1 MNFKTQTIITPKSMN
16 LTRKIFSGLCLLL
29 VLGACKSMN
38 SNKSGSAAKNPESKL
53 GWELGSQAYT
63 FRLFTFAEA
72 IKKIDSCNL
81 RYVEAFPGQKIGGGI
96 EGTMGPD
103 MDDAKRKA
111 VLEMLK
117 ANNVK
122 VVAFGVTGAGS
133 EADWVKL
140 FEFCKAMGIH
150 TITSEPNEKDI
161 PLLSKLADQY
171 AINVAIHNHPDPS
184 HYWNPDI
191 VLNAIKGQSK
201 RIGACA
207 DIGHWVRSGLDPVEC
222 LKKLDGHVL
231 HSHMKDLHEK
241 GKGGHDVH
249 WGEGVSNIPAVIAEL
264 KRQNFKGAISAEYEY
279 NWQSN
284 SQDVAASVVNFR
296 ELVTKTK

>member
-1 MNFKTQTIITPKSMN
+1 MNFLKTKLSKGLQLGLVMLIAASACKTQTGGGTKSA
-16 LTRKIFSGLCLLL
+16 SH
-29 VLGACKSMN
+29 
-38 SNKSGSAAKNPESKL
+38 PEAKL
-53 GWELGSQAYT
+53 GWQLGSQAYT
-63 FRLFTFAEA
+63 FRLFSFAQA

-81 RYVEAFPGQKIGGGI
+81 RYVEAFPGQEIGGGI
-96 EGTMGPD
+96 AGKMGPD

-111 VLEMLK
+111 VLAMLK

-122 VVAFGVTGAGS
+122 VVAFGVTSAKD
-133 EADWVKL
+133 EKDWIKL
-140 FEFCKAMGIH
+140 FEFCKSMGIH

-171 AINVAIHNHPDPS
+171 SINVAIHNHPNPS
-184 HYWNPDI
+184 HYWSPDV

-207 DIGHWVRSGLDPVEC
+207 DIGHWVRSGLDPVAC
-222 LKKLDGHVL
+222 LKKLEGHVL

-249 WGEGVSNIPAVIAEL
+249 WGEGVSDIPGVVAEL
-264 KRQNFKGAISAEYEY
+264 KRQQFKGAISAEYEY

-284 SQDVAASVVNFR
+284 SADVAASVVNFR
-296 ELVTKTK
+296 NIVAK

>member
-1 MNFKTQTIITPKSMN
+1 MN
-16 LTRKIFSGLCLLL
+16 LTAKIFSGLCMLLIL
-29 VLGACKSMN
+29 SNCKSMKLG
-38 SNKSGSAAKNPESKL
+38 KSTAVAINPELKL

-63 FRLFTFAEA
+63 FRLFTFAQA

-81 RYVEAFPGQKIGGGI
+81 RYVEAFPGQEIGGGI
-96 EGTMGPD
+96 EGKMGPD
-103 MDDAKRKA
+103 MDDVKRKA

-117 ANNVK
+117 ANRVK
-122 VVAFGVTGAGS
+122 LVAFGVTGAGN
-133 EADWVKL
+133 ETDWIKL
-140 FEFCKAMGIH
+140 FEFCKAMGVQ

-171 AINVAIHNHPDPS
+171 EINVAIHNHPNPS
-184 HYWNPDI
+184 HYWSPDI

-207 DIGHWVRSGLDPVEC
+207 DIGHWMRSGLDPVAC
-222 LKKLDGHVL
+222 LKKLEGHVL
-231 HSHMKDLHEK
+231 HSHMKDLNEK

-249 WGEGVSNIPAVIAEL
+249 WGDGLGNIPGVIAEL
-264 KRQNFKGAISAEYEY
+264 KRQRFKGAISAEYEY

-284 SQDVAASVVNFR
+284 SRDVAQSAVNFR
-296 ELVTKTK
+296 AFVAESK

>member
-1 MNFKTQTIITPKSMN
+1 MNFKTQTITTPKSMN

-29 VLGACKSMN
+29 ILGACKSMN
-38 SNKSGSAAKNPESKL
+38 SNKSGSTAKNPESKL

-63 FRLFTFAEA
+63 FRMFSFAEA

-122 VVAFGVTGAGS
+122 VVAFGVTSAGN

-171 AINVAIHNHPDPS
+171 QINVAIHNHPDPS

-207 DIGHWVRSGLDPVEC
+207 DIGHWVRSGLDPVAC
-222 LKKLDGHVL
+222 LKKLEGHVL

-249 WGEGVSNIPAVIAEL
+249 WGEGVSDIPAVISEL

-279 NWQSN
+279 NWLSN
-284 SQDVAASVVNFR
+284 SADVAASVVNFR
-296 ELVTKTK
+296 NLVTKTN

>member
-1 MNFKTQTIITPKSMN
+1 MNYLKSKLSAVLQIGLIGMVVLAGCKTRTASTAKA
-16 LTRKIFSGLCLLL
+16 SGD
-29 VLGACKSMN
+29 
-38 SNKSGSAAKNPESKL
+38 PEAKL
-53 GWELGSQAYT
+53 GWELGAQAYT
-63 FRLFTFAEA
+63 FRLFTFAQA
-72 IKKIDSCNL
+72 IKKIDSCDL
-81 RYVEAFPGQKIGGGI
+81 RYVEAFPGQEIGGGI
-96 EGTMGPD
+96 EGKMGPD

-117 ANNVK
+117 ANHVK
-122 VVAFGVTGAGS
+122 VVAFGVTGANS
-133 EADWVKL
+133 EASWIKL

-150 TITSEPNEKDI
+150 TITSEPSEKDI

-171 AINVAIHNHPDPS
+171 AINVAIHNHPNPS
-184 HYWNPDI
+184 HYWNPDV

-207 DIGHWVRSGLDPVEC
+207 DIGHWVRSGLDPVAC
-222 LKKLDGHVL
+222 LKKLEGHVL

-249 WGEGVSNIPAVIAEL
+249 WGEGVSEIPSVIAEL

-284 SQDVAASVVNFR
+284 SADVAASVRNFR
-296 ELVTKTK
+296 NLVARK

>member
-1 MNFKTQTIITPKSMN
+1 MNFKTQTITTPKSMN
-16 LTRKIFSGLCLLL
+16 LTRKIFSGLCFLLI
-29 VLGACKSMN
+29 LGACKSMN
-38 SNKSGSAAKNPESKL
+38 SNKSGSTAKNPESKL

-63 FRLFTFAEA
+63 FRMFSFAEA

-122 VVAFGVTGAGS
+122 VVAFGVTSAGN

-171 AINVAIHNHPDPS
+171 QINVAIHNHPDPS

-207 DIGHWVRSGLDPVEC
+207 DIGHWVRSGLDPVAC
-222 LKKLDGHVL
+222 LKKLEGHVL

-249 WGEGVSNIPAVIAEL
+249 WGEGVSDIPAVIAEL

-279 NWQSN
+279 NWLSN
-284 SQDVAASVVNFR
+284 SADVAASVVNFR
-296 ELVTKTK
+296 NLVTKTN